1 MNGPDVWE
9 NSARELSGRDLYGSL
24 SLVTQLAERVRAF
37 MRKERYDAL
46 LVSTRANFSWLTGGR
61 DHHIVNAS
69 EYGVAR
75 LVMMEDRIT
84 CVTTSME
91 ERRIAEEELATLGIE
106 VVAPA
111 WTEGMEKTLSEWLR
125 GKRVASDG
133 FEPYARHVGE
143 ELSQLRRSL
152 TDQQREQYRH
162 VCLTAAQAIETVARQ
177 LRPGLTEHEIAAML
191 ASRVMAAGC
200 APVVTLV
207 ATDERI
213 FRYRHPIPTD
223 KPLERYA
230 MLVLCAERF
239 GLVANVTRFV
249 HFGSL
254 SEELLENRAK
264 CAFIDV
270 RMNAET
276 RPGRTV
282 ADVFAV
288 AVEAYRQVG
297 YADDWKLLHQGG
309 PTGYASRE
317 YLATADSRDVIKVH
331 QAFAWNP
338 SIRGVKSEDTIL
350 VGEKD
355 NEFLTQTGTWPCQ
368 TVEYHGQIYER
379 PDILILE

>member
-1 MNGPDVWE
+1 MRDEEQVTLMG
-9 NSARELSGRDLYGSL
+9 LSERADRYGDRGL
-24 SLVTQLAERVRAF
+24 TEQLLTRVRSW
-37 MRKERYDAL
+37 MRDDRYDAL
-46 LVSTRANFSWLTGGR
+46 VLSTRANFSWMTGGR

-75 LVMMEDRIT
+75 LVIMEDRLT

-91 ERRIAEEELATLGIE
+91 ERRIAEEEVATLGIE

-111 WTEGMEKTLSEWLR
+111 WTEGAEKTLSEWLR

-133 FEPYARHVGE
+133 FEPYAQHVGA

-162 VCLTAAQAIETVARQ
+162 VCLTAAQAIQTVARQ

-213 FRYRHPIPTD
+213 FRYRHPIPTG

-239 GLVANVTRFV
+239 GLVASVTRFV
-249 HFGSL
+249 HFGPL
-254 SEELLENRAK
+254 SEELLENRVK
-264 CAFIDV
+264 CAYIDV

-276 RPGRTV
+276 RPGRSV
-282 ADVFAV
+282 ADVFEV

-317 YLATADSRDVIKVH
+317 YLATAATHDAIKVH

-350 VGEKD
+350 VGDQE
-355 NEFLTQTGTWPCQ
+355 NEFLTHTGAWPCQ
-368 TVEYHGQIYER
+368 TVEYNGRIYER
-379 PDILILE
+379 PDILVLE